1 MPPAPQ
7 TAAQTQHEV
16 HEQNER
22 MKAEAL
28 KRRAQKPTDKNIP
41 EGVED
46 LIIGDGVQQYRRLR
60 EVERKLDAMMMRK
73 KFDIHDSEM
82 HNPKRW
88 KSLQI
93 WISNTADNQPWQ
105 TRTLETDMFDFNS
118 VMEGT
123 YRVRIEGRL
132 LDDGSS
138 DDDTESESED
148 EDDRNPTEREKL
160 DGFTDQRNDTKKQS
174 PVPATNPIKTRL
186 SHFFKSII
194 VSFDRSKNL
203 QPDST
208 TQIEWKKP
216 SGAENAA
223 LSAAHDFDALEFE
236 RKCEEN
242 INCTISFWRD
252 EVPERYR
259 LSKELAELLDM
270 EEDDRASII
279 YGIWEYVKAM
289 DLQQDEE
296 KRLIQCN
303 ERLRDVNHPL
313 SPRPS
318 SPPSLLQL
326 NFFNPQI
333 FKTETIFFPDLTMLV
348 SPHLTALPPLSVPY
362 TIRVDPTYLKSP
374 TPTIYTLRVRTPSP
388 LLGLR
393 ATAKHQPPQILRQ
406 ISVHDDNL
414 ATLMQALTHSKAK
427 HAFLSELSRDPVGF
441 MQRWIKSQKRDLE
454 VILGEVSKGEESM
467 GEEWRKGGKDGV
479 WGTQNVRESVGLMV
493 QKAQRG

>member
-1 MPPAPQ
+1 MPPTPQ
-7 TAAQTQHEV
+7 TAAQAQHEV

-46 LIIGDGVQQYRRLR
+46 LIVGDGVQQYRRLR

-73 KFDIHDSEM
+73 KFDIHDSEK

-105 TRTLETDMFDFNS
+105 TRNLETDMFDFNS
-118 VMEGT
+118 GMEGT
-123 YRVRIEGRL
+123 YRVKIEGRL

-148 EDDRNPTEREKL
+148 EDDRNPTERGNL
-160 DGFTDQRNDTKKQS
+160 DAFTDQKNDTKKQP
-174 PVPATNPIKTRL
+174 PVPATNLIKTRL

-216 SGAENAA
+216 SGAENAT
-223 LSAAHDFDALEFE
+223 LPAAHDFDALEFE
-236 RKCEEN
+236 RKGEEN
-242 INCTISFWRD
+242 LNCTISFWRD
-252 EVPERYR
+252 EAPERFR
-259 LSKELAELLDM
+259 LSKELAELLDT

-303 ERLRDVNHPL
+303 ERLRDVKHSLP
-313 SPRPS
+313 PRPS
-318 SPPSLLQL
+318 FPPFIPSLLVTT
-326 NFFNPQI
+326 NPLPTRRSS
-333 FKTETIFFPDLTMLV
+333 KPKPSSSLT
-348 SPHLTALPPLSVPY
+348 
-362 TIRVDPTYLKSP
+362 
-374 TPTIYTLRVRTPSP
+374 
-388 LLGLR
+388 
-393 ATAKHQPPQILRQ
+393 
-406 ISVHDDNL
+406 
-414 ATLMQALTHSKAK
+414 
-427 HAFLSELSRDPVGF
+427 
-441 MQRWIKSQKRDLE
+441 
-454 VILGEVSKGEESM
+454 
-467 GEEWRKGGKDGV
+467 
-479 WGTQNVRESVGLMV
+479 
-493 QKAQRG
+493 

>member
-7 TAAQTQHEV
+7 TAAQAQHEV

-28 KRRAQKPTDKNIP
+28 KRRAPKPTDKNIP

-73 KFDIHDSEM
+73 KFDIHDSEK

-93 WISNTADNQPWQ
+93 WISNTAENQPWQ
-105 TRTLETDMFDFNS
+105 ARSLETDMFDFNS
-118 VMEGT
+118 GVEGT
-123 YRVRIEGRL
+123 FRVKIEGRL

-138 DDDTESESED
+138 DEDTESESGD
-148 EDDRNPTEREKL
+148 EDDRKSTEQEKL
-160 DGFTDQRNDTKKQS
+160 DGSTDQKFNGTQKQP
-174 PVPATNPIKTRL
+174 PVPIANPIKTRL
-186 SHFFKSII
+186 SHFFKSIT

-216 SGAENAA
+216 SGAENSA
-223 LSAAHDFDALEFE
+223 LSAAHEFDSLEFE
-236 RKCEEN
+236 RKGEEN

-252 EVPERYR
+252 EAPERFR
-259 LSKELAELLDM
+259 LSKALAELLDT
-270 EEDDRASII
+270 EEDDRASVI

-303 ERLRDVNHPL
+303 ERLRDVNIP
-313 SPRPS
+313 SPPRP
-318 SPPSLLQL
+318 PLFQL
-326 NFFNPQI
+326 THSNPQI
-333 FKTETIFFPDLTMLV
+333 FKTETIFFPELSILIG
-348 SPHLTALPPLSVPY
+348 PHLTALPPLSVPY
-362 TIRVDPTYLKSP
+362 TIRVDPNYHKSP

-388 LLGLR
+388 LLALR
-393 ATAKHQPPQILRQ
+393 ATVKQQPLQTLRQ
-406 ISVHDDNL
+406 ISAHDDNL

-427 HAFLSELSRDPVGF
+427 HAFLSEMSRDPVGF

-467 GEEWRKGGKDGV
+467 GEEWRRGGKDGV

-493 QKAQRG
+493 QKQRG